1 MDIVNLESIEIDH
14 IVLFERDNRVFAAG
28 RDKDTRRI
36 RIFLVNEQNGS
47 VYSRNGRTDSWDELY
62 GEGRTEI
69 VNRIFDAR
77 DSRRIP
83 VYRLDSYN
91 G

>member
-1 MDIVNLESIEIDH
+1 MDIINLESIEIDH

-36 RIFLVNEQNGS
+36 RIFLVNEQTGN

-62 GEGRTEI
+62 GEGRAEI

-77 DSRRIP
+77 DSHRIP
-83 VYRLDSYN
+83 VYRLNSYN